1 DLRRAD
7 LSGHEVMRF
16 MLENDIR
23 TAAVVVSGESS
34 FSAVTEALRLGAYDY
49 LKKPYAPEE
58 LIATVDK
65 ALRKK
70 LLEKQN
76 DSMQTRL
83 QKSEELHRYIVN
95 SSPDIVFILD
105 RQGRFTFLNS
115 RSEEHT
121 SELQSREN

>member
-1 DLRRAD
+1 MAD

-95 SSPDIVFILD
+95 SSPDIVFI
-105 RQGRFTFLNS
+105 
-115 RSEEHT
+115 RSEERRVGK
-121 SELQSREN
+121 ECRSRWWPYN